1 MTRQNIA
8 LSPEQLRENLQSALK
23 QWSEK
28 GEPAPFWARLG
39 LFQQALHHCHGNA
52 ALALT
57 TAGGTFALARFLLNG
72 TLLTSTVIAILV
84 LLIAFTPVGIL
95 AARLTG
101 TPVLV
106 GNLGWGCGVLVMT
119 LLFFGLCGLSG
130 AVAALLVQAA
140 GLAAQ

>member
-1 MTRQNIA
+1 MQSVA
-8 LSPEQLRENLQSALK
+8 VDQLYQDFEDDPTWADAA
-23 QWSEK
+23 
-28 GEPAPFWARLG
+28 GDEPATGPVLPTI
-39 LFQQALHHCHGNA
+39 LLNA

-57 TAGGTFALARFLLNG
+57 TAGGTFALARFLLDG
-72 TLLTSTVIAILV
+72 TLLTSMVIAILV
-84 LLIAFTPVGIL
+84 LLIAFTPLGIL

-130 AVAALLVQAA
+130 AVAALLVRAA
-140 GLAAQ
+140 GLGTQ